1 MGHFRKP
8 YQIFRRSTPT
18 TPDVELALGDSIGD
32 NPMQHQ
38 CEKEKELRM
47 NTSRH
52 ACDSYFKPSIL
63 FVAALMVFAAAFA
76 RAQTDGTPPP
86 PFNGI
91 AHVAIR
97 VNDLA
102 ASVAFYQKL
111 GFEQAFDLRKDNV
124 PYESFIKIND
134 SQFIELYPVTA
145 KDPATGFL
153 HLCFEGV
160 DLNAIYADYISRGL
174 TPTQVRKAGAGNLLF
189 TMAGPLQPSGPQ
201 NIEYTQYQEGSLH
214 SNDQGKHLG
223 ADRVAIKL
231 IAVALAMKDPAAAR
245 DFYINQL
252 YFKPIAG
259 DPMDMHM
266 PGDSGQEIEIVPVA
280 ALGAKARLTLQ
291 SDNLGK
297 AARHL
302 HKEGVDAKKNGA
314 TLTITDPD
322 GNILILE
329 NR

>member
-1 MGHFRKP
+1 
-8 YQIFRRSTPT
+8 
-18 TPDVELALGDSIGD
+18 
-32 NPMQHQ
+32 
-38 CEKEKELRM
+38 M
-47 NTSRH
+47 NLPPAPRGSKRH
-52 ACDSYFKPSIL
+52 AHSLP
-63 FVAALMVFAAAFA
+63 AALLTILLAISVH
-76 RAQTDGTPPP
+76 AQSDTPSP

-97 VNDLA
+97 VHDLA

-111 GFEQAFDLRKDNV
+111 GFDQAFDLRKDNV

-134 SQFIELYPVTA
+134 NQFIELYPVTP
-145 KDPATGFL
+145 KDPTPGFL

-160 DLNAIYADYISRGL
+160 DLNRIYDDYISHGL
-174 TPTQVRKAGAGNLLF
+174 TPTPVRKAGAGNLLF

-201 NIEYTQYQEGSLH
+201 NIEYTQYMSGSLH

-223 ADRVAIKL
+223 PDRVAVKL

-252 YFKPIAG
+252 HFKPIAR
-259 DPMDMHM
+259 DQMDLHM
-266 PGDSGQEIEIVPVA
+266 PGESGQEVEIVPA
-280 ALGAKARLTLQ
+280 TFGTQARLTLQ

-297 AARHL
+297 SGRHL
-302 HKEGVDAKKNGA
+302 HKEGVTAVKNGA

-329 NR
+329 TR

>member
-1 MGHFRKP
+1 MTRQNAFR
-8 YQIFRRSTPT
+8 
-18 TPDVELALGDSIGD
+18 VNLARTFSLTLVLIA
-32 NPMQHQ
+32 
-38 CEKEKELRM
+38 
-47 NTSRH
+47 TFAH
-52 ACDSYFKPSIL
+52 AQPE
-63 FVAALMVFAAAFA
+63 
-76 RAQTDGTPPP
+76 THTP

-97 VNDLA
+97 VHDLA

-134 SQFIELYPVTA
+134 NQFIELYPVTS
-145 KDPATGFL
+145 KDPTPGFL

-160 DLNAIYADYISRGL
+160 DLNAIYNDYASHGL
-174 TPTQVRKAGAGNLLF
+174 TPTAVRKAGAGNLLF
-189 TMAGPLQPSGPQ
+189 TMPGPVQPSGPQ
-201 NIEYTQYQEGSLH
+201 NIEYTQYMPGSLH

-223 ADRVAIKL
+223 PDRVATKL
-231 IAVALAMKDPAAAR
+231 IAVALAMKDTVAAR

-252 YFKPIAG
+252 HFKPIAN
-259 DPMDMHM
+259 DQMDLHM
-266 PGDSGQEIEIVPVA
+266 PGESGQEVEIVTA
-280 ALGAKARLTLQ
+280 TLGTQARLTFQ

-302 HKEGVDAKKNGA
+302 HKEGVAAVKNGA

-329 NR
+329 TR